1 MSSKPYRLDI
11 DGIRAFSV
19 LSVILFHLGYLK
31 NGYLGVDVFFVI
43 SGFLITGIV
52 FDEVVNEKFSIL
64 KFYERRLRRI
74 FPLVLFATIISLF
87 IGYVVMLPD
96 DFENLCQSIIA
107 SNFSANN
114 ILMYVTSSDYWAV
127 KNDFKPLM
135 HTWSL
140 GVEEQFYIVFPF
152 VIFCLSGKFKHLIF
166 PVLIFLALISFFL
179 FLIVS
184 NSAAKF
190 YFIQYRFF
198 ELSFGGI
205 LSMVLRKYS
214 HINFAKFKGLS
225 FLFLIAICIL
235 LFSSFGIKNDLLVI
249 LITVFSSLLLFFG
262 SFESDGKSFY
272 SLILTNKVFVFLG
285 KISFSL
291 YIWHQISFAFS
302 RYYIFENFTP
312 LISFILVAVTF
323 FFSTLSYFL
332 VENPFRNRDKI
343 TNRGLILTVASTFI
357 VINSF
362 AFYFYTNGGV
372 VRDVPQLGILKDNKK
387 VNANLFGKRDNIH
400 ISYNENANRFN
411 SDFLEISKKKV
422 LVMGDS
428 YGRDLINILSESN
441 LISKLDLS
449 YFGIVSRKIFLNPK
463 LKEVNKNL
471 IDRVKAAEIIFIA
484 TDVLGAI
491 SYNEFNSLCNYYSI
505 DPKKVV
511 YFGLKDFGNS
521 NGIFYSRIKN
531 GEDCN
536 MLRGKLKL
544 GVFDNNEKLKAE
556 WGIKYM
562 DVLSF
567 LIDNNQRVT
576 IFTPDCKFISQDT
589 MHLTRFGAIYLA
601 ALLEDE
607 FKKRFNL

>member
-1 MSSKPYRLDI
+1 MAIKVYRNDI
-11 DGIRAFSV
+11 DGIRALSV

-52 FDEVVNEKFSIL
+52 FDEVVNEKFSLL

-74 FPLVLFATIISLF
+74 FPLVLFATIVSLF

-114 ILMYVTSSDYWAV
+114 ILMYITSSDYWAV

-166 PVLIFLALISFFL
+166 PALIFLALISFSL
-179 FLIVS
+179 FLIAS

-205 LSMVLRKYS
+205 LSIVLRKYS

-225 FLFLIAICIL
+225 FLFLIAVCIL
-235 LFSSFGIKNDLLVI
+235 LFFSLGIKNDLLVI

-262 SFESDGKSFY
+262 SFESDGKSIY
-272 SLILTNKVFVFLG
+272 SLILTNRVFVFLG

-291 YIWHQISFAFS
+291 YIWHQIVFAFS
-302 RYYIFENFTP
+302 RYFVYEEFSDFIAVLTFIVTLLFSIFT
-312 LISFILVAVTF
+312 
-323 FFSTLSYFL
+323 YFL
-332 VENPFRNRDKI
+332 IENPFRNREKVK
-343 TNRGLILTVASTFI
+343 TQTLILNIASFFI
-357 VINSF
+357 IVNLL
-362 AFYFYTNGGV
+362 ALYFYSIGGV
-372 VRDVPQLGILKDNKK
+372 VRDVPSLGITKNSKQTMISFFDSRN
-387 VNANLFGKRDNIH
+387 NTN
-400 ISYNENANRFN
+400 ISYNENARNFDVGFN
-411 SDFLEISKKKV
+411 DTTKV
-422 LVMGDS
+422 NILVIGDS
-428 YGRDLINILSESN
+428 FGRDLINVFKESGFKSSIEYRYVEIWEKEFNDDVESRIKQADIVFVATQAAVFMENFQHLSNFYNLDSKNVIL
-441 LISKLDLS
+441 
-449 YFGIVSRKIFLNPK
+449 FGI
-463 LKEVNKNL
+463 
-471 IDRVKAAEIIFIA
+471 
-484 TDVLGAI
+484 
-491 SYNEFNSLCNYYSI
+491 
-505 DPKKVV
+505 
-511 YFGLKDFGNS
+511 KDFGNS
-521 NGIFYSRIKN
+521 NGIFYSQIN
-531 GEDCN
+531 SGTNCN
-536 MLRGKLKL
+536 DLRGKLKL
-544 GVFDNNEKLKAE
+544 GVFDKNEKLKAE
-556 WGIKYM
+556 WGNKYM

-567 LIDNNQRVT
+567 IIDKNKLVT

-589 MHLTRFGAIYLA
+589 MHLTQFGAIYLA
-601 ALLEDE
+601 ELLEDE